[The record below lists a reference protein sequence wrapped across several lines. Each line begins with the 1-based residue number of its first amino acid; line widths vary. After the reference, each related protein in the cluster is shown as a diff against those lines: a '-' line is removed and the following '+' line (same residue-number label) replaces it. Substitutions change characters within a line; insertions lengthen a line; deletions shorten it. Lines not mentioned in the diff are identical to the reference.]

1 MARIAYIDHSY
12 HKKTLSTDFLP
23 NILRERGHAV
33 DYFWDESWAGG
44 EGIPWEAVVGYDVV
58 IMFQSQAKI
67 CGGYYCSLHPNT
79 IFIPMLDQFG
89 VWKGPLF
96 NLQAFW
102 EPFQGSKV
110 ISFSTAVHGMAVGSG
125 IRSYYAR
132 YYQKTDTAT
141 NSGEASEVSQKKGL
155 RGFFW
160 LRRESDL
167 PWQVIRK
174 LIDHTE
180 FENFHIHLAHDP
192 GSPSPTLPS
201 EEEVAR
207 FNITT
212 STWFEDKAEY
222 NALLQR
228 ADVFFVPR
236 MEEGI
241 GQSFLEALSRGQC
254 VVAPDHGTMNEYI
267 LTGLNG
273 FLFDPKDPR
282 PLDFSC
288 AHQLG
293 RNARLAAQA
302 GRAAWEENEDKLVNF
317 ILAPSAELY
326 ADRYQH
332 AFQASSSPRQLQAK
346 VRYLT
351 DRLPLVRRMKPF
363 FRSVIAVTGK
373 FR

>member
-12 HKKTLSTDFLP
+12 HKKTMSTDFLR
-23 NILRERGHAV
+23 NVLRERGHAV
-33 DYFWDESWAGG
+33 DHFWDESWAGG
-44 EGIPWEAVVGYDVV
+44 GDIPWEAVAGYDVV
-58 IMFQSQAKI
+58 IMFQSVVKI
-67 CGGYYCSLHPNT
+67 YGGYYRSLHPNT

-96 NLQAFW
+96 SLREFW

-110 ISFSTAVHGMAVGSG
+110 ISFSTAVHGMAVGAG
-125 IRSYYAR
+125 IRSYHAR
-132 YYQKTDTAT
+132 YYQKADTVG
-141 NSGEASEVSQKKGL
+141 NSWDVSEASQRKGL

-160 LRRESDL
+160 LRRESEIS
-167 PWQVIRK
+167 WQVVRK
-174 LIDHTE
+174 LIEDTE
-180 FENFHIHLAHDP
+180 FENFHIHLAPDP

-201 EEEVAR
+201 EEDVAR

-212 STWFEDKAEY
+212 STWFEDRAEY

-267 LTGLNG
+267 LSGLNG
-273 FLFDPKDPR
+273 FLFDPQDPS

-293 RNARLAAQA
+293 RNARLATQA
-302 GRAAWEENEDKLVNF
+302 GRAAWEENEDKLINF
-317 ILAPSAELY
+317 ILTPSAELY
-326 ADRYQH
+326 AGRYQH
-332 AFQASSSPRQLQAK
+332 AFQASNSPGQLQAK
-346 VRYLT
+346 VRYLA
-351 DRLPLVRRMKPF
+351 DRLPFVKRMKPL
-363 FRSVIAVTGK
+363 FRRVLAVAG
-373 FR
+373 RAR